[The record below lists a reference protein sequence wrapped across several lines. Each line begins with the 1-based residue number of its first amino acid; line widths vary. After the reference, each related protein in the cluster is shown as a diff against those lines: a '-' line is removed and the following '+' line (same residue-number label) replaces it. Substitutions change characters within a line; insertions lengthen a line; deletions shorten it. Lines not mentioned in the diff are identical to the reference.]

1 LTERPIEMPVEGLT
15 DGKVRVRL
23 GADADVPAI
32 VEACQDEAIQRY
44 TSVPWPY
51 GEADARS
58 FQRRSAEAAARGRGL
73 EAVVVDA
80 SSGRFLGTVG
90 VRRHA
95 VDAGR
100 WDLGY
105 LVAPWARR
113 RGVATRA
120 TRLICRYAFD
130 ELGAERIEICAEPE
144 NEASQRVALRAGFT
158 REGVLRDYQPIKG
171 VRRDMVMHSLLR
183 RDWADPSEVP

>member
-1 LTERPIEMPVEGLT
+1 LTERPIELPVEGLT
-15 DGKVRVRL
+15 DGEVRIRL
-23 GADADVPAI
+23 AADSDVPAI
-32 VEACQDEAIQRY
+32 VEACQDDAIQRY

-51 GEADARS
+51 GAADARS
-58 FQRRSAEAAARGRGL
+58 FQRRSSDAAARGHGL
-73 EAVVVDA
+73 EAVVA
-80 SSGRFLGTVG
+80 GAEAGEFLGTVG

-95 VDAGR
+95 VDPGR
-100 WDLGY
+100 WDVGY
-105 LVAPWARR
+105 LVAPWVRR

-120 TRLICRYAFD
+120 TRLLCRFAFE

-144 NEASQRVALRAGFT
+144 NQASQAVALAAGFT

-183 RDWADPSEVP
+183 GELT

>member
-1 LTERPIEMPVEGLT
+1 MNERPIELPVEGLT
-15 DGKVRVRL
+15 DGEVRVRL
-23 GADADVPAI
+23 GAEADVSAI
-32 VEACQDEAIQRY
+32 VRACQDEAVQRY

-51 GEADARS
+51 GDADARG
-58 FQRRSAEAAARGRGL
+58 FQRRSAEAAARGSGL

-80 SSGRFLGTVG
+80 DTGEFLGTVG
-90 VRRHA
+90 IRRHA

-120 TRLICRYAFD
+120 TRLLCRYAFA
-130 ELGAERIEICAEPE
+130 ELGADRIEICAEPE
-144 NEASQRVALRAGFT
+144 NEASQRVALSAGFT
-158 REGVLRDYQPIKG
+158 REGILRAYQPIKG

-183 RDWADPSEVP
+183 RELP